1 MTNPD
6 YTAIL
11 LIIDR
16 SGSMGN
22 IRREAENSINAF
34 LDGQRKEPGK
44 TTIRIVDFDFEYN
57 LVTESIDLNDFDKY
71 VLTPRGSTA
80 LHDAMGRG
88 IVEFGEELAKLKEED
103 RPSKVIVV
111 TLTDGHENASQDW
124 NADSVKLAVEHQ
136 TSSYNWN
143 FVFLA
148 ANQNAILTAEQFG
161 IARGSSLTFGA
172 NEEGI
177 REGMAVMDSY
187 MAGTRS
193 GKGYEFSEEDR
204 TKSMG

>member
-16 SGSMGN
+16 SGSMGT

-44 TTIRIVDFDFEYN
+44 TTVRIVDFDFEYN
-57 LVTESIDLNDFDKY
+57 LVTPSIDLNDFEKY
-71 VLTPRGSTA
+71 TLMPRGSTA

-88 IVEFGEELAKLKEED
+88 IVEFGEELAALKEED
-103 RPSKVIVV
+103 RPGKVIVV

-124 NADSVKLAVEHQ
+124 NADSVKTVVEHQ
-136 TSSYNWN
+136 TAGYNWN

-148 ANQNAILTAEQFG
+148 ANQNAILTAQQFG
-161 IARGSSLTFGA
+161 IARGSSLTFGT
-172 NEEGI
+172 NEDGLESMSVAMG
-177 REGMAVMDSY
+177 EYVTQA
-187 MAGTRS
+187 RS
-193 GKGYEFSEEDR
+193 GRSYEFSEEDR